1 MTEKMDKL
9 LEIFYEYSSREF
21 TVRELAVM
29 AHLPKSTVQQYLS
42 LLKKE
47 KIIFA
52 NNQANNTTFFKLKK
66 RHYYIEKLFSSGLI
80 AYLEKTFFPSCII
93 LFGSIAKGESEKE

>member
-42 LLKKE
+42 LLKKDLSS
-47 KIIFA
+47 
-52 NNQANNTTFFKLKK
+52 NYSLGTTSADLASDS
-66 RHYYIEKLFSSGLI
+66 RPDTIVIVG
-80 AYLEKTFFPSCII
+80 
-93 LFGSIAKGESEKE
+93 KE